1 MRRLVNRGTA
11 ETRSLWSL
19 STWLTEIPITRVEP
33 VRPGHT
39 INSTR
44 AYPVWVIVVAVV
56 LFVLA
61 VAVGGVGVA
70 GLIGKLPRNRW
81 AGVRTEDSLRSEESF
96 ALANKV
102 AGPTMLAAAG
112 MLVIGGVAALTIGG
126 VFGTR
131 AAAALPQQSGCGN
144 DCNCGGHSEPAAD
157 EPVAETPE
165 AKANAAA
172 CGTASCGA
180 CALKDACQPAH

>member
-1 MRRLVNRGTA
+1 M
-11 ETRSLWSL
+11 
-19 STWLTEIPITRVEP
+19 
-33 VRPGHT
+33 RPGHT

-61 VAVGGVGVA
+61 VAVGGVAVA

-112 MLVIGGVAALTIGG
+112 MLVIGGVASTDHRRSLRRRSRDHRRRRRRPHCRFRVEASA
-126 VFGTR
+126 R
-131 AAAALPQQSGCGN
+131 AQPP
-144 DCNCGGHSEPAAD
+144 HSRSRADAVTTATAAD
-157 EPVAETPE
+157 TPSLSPNRWRRPPRPRRTLPLAVPLPAVPARSRMLASRLIDSRETSP
-165 AKANAAA
+165 
-172 CGTASCGA
+172 
-180 CALKDACQPAH
+180 